1 MNPDR
6 VHFGARL
13 RQQRESRSLSIP
25 DIVKI
30 TKIPEKSVVHLEE
43 GAFEDL
49 PADVFV
55 RGFLKSYCKAVGLDV
70 EATLAEYHELTR
82 GAAPKSPPSLAKLAS
97 SEKASAISRPL
108 APVAPGSAAT
118 TAAPREPTG
127 EHAAVPVELGAPPA
141 PAPPSPPVEEP
152 SIFASLATAGRSTSR
167 ASLTIAVV
175 ILVIVATLTLSL
187 LLRRPGHVG
196 DRVSGAPHAPA
207 ALT

>member
-55 RGFLKSYCKAVGLDV
+55 RGFLRSYCKAVGLDA
-70 EATLAEYHELTR
+70 EATLAEYHELVR
-82 GAAPKSPPSLAKLAS
+82 GAGAPKAPPSLAKLAS
-97 SEKASAISRPL
+97 SEKPAA
-108 APVAPGSAAT
+108 GSK
-118 TAAPREPTG
+118 PHP
-127 EHAAVPVELGAPPA
+127 AVEAPPDAAGAA
-141 PAPPSPPVEEP
+141 PAPPLPAPPEEP
-152 SIFASLATAGRSTSR
+152 SIFAALASAGRSTSR

-196 DRVSGAPHAPA
+196 DRVSVLS
-207 ALT
+207 ALSFQP